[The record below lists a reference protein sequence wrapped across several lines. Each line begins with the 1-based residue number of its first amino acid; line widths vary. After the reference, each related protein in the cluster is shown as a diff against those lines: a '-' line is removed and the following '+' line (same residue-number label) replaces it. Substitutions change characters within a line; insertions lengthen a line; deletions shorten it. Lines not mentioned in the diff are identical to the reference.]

1 MKLSKHTLNM
11 LKNFGD
17 INMSIEI
24 KKGNVLRT
32 VSVQKNILAQAEL
45 EDEFPQDFAI
55 YELNRFL
62 GAASL
67 FDDPDFEFNA
77 KSTKIGN
84 DKGNLDYVYCDPSMI
99 VTPPENNITFP
110 EPEIKFELT
119 QDILSQI
126 MRASNVL
133 GTPEIVIEGAPHSSG
148 THQEFFHI
156 CAMDVNNDSTD
167 TFYVNLFESYDK
179 PFRFVFKTEN
189 MKMLP
194 GNYDV
199 EISSKGISHFTLQ
212 GAKLQYWIA
221 TESTSSFGG

>member
-11 LKNFGD
+11 LKNFSD

-24 KKGNVLRT
+24 KKGSVLRT

-45 EDEFPQDFAI
+45 EDEFPKDFAI

-62 GAASL
+62 GAVSL
-67 FDDPDFEFNA
+67 FDDPELEFNA
-77 KSTKIGN
+77 KSVNIGTTKHSA
-84 DKGNLDYVYCDPSMI
+84 DYVYCDPSMI
-99 VTPPENNITFP
+99 VTPPENNINFP
-110 EPEIKFELT
+110 DPEVKFTLS
-119 QDILSQI
+119 QDILSQV

-133 GTPEIVIEGAPHSSG
+133 GTPEIAIEGGPHPNDS
-148 THQEFFHI
+148 I
-156 CAMDVNNDSTD
+156 RIKALDVNNDSTD
-167 TFYVNLFESYDK
+167 TFQVVIDEISHY

-189 MKMLP
+189 MKMIP

-199 EISSKGISHFTLQ
+199 EISSKGISHFSLQ

-221 TESTSSFGG
+221 TESTSNFSG

>member
-1 MKLSKHTLNM
+1 MKVNMKLSKHTLTM
-11 LKNFGD
+11 LKNFSD

-24 KKGNVLRT
+24 KKGNLLRT

-45 EDEFPQDFAI
+45 EDEFPKDFAI

-62 GAASL
+62 GAVSL
-67 FDDPDFEFNA
+67 FDDPELEFNA
-77 KSTKIGN
+77 KSANIGTTKHSV
-84 DKGNLDYVYCDPSMI
+84 DYVYCDPSMI

-110 EPEIKFELT
+110 DPEVKFV
-119 QDILSQI
+119 LSQDALSQV

-133 GTPEIVIEGAPHSSG
+133 GTPEIAIEGGPHPNDS
-148 THQEFFHI
+148 I
-156 CAMDVNNDSTD
+156 RIKALDVNNDSTD
-167 TFYVNLFESYDK
+167 TFKVVLDERSDNKFM
-179 PFRFVFKTEN
+179 FVFKTEN
-189 MKMLP
+189 MKMIP

-212 GAKLQYWIA
+212 GQKLEYWIA

>member
-11 LKNFGD
+11 LKNFSD

-24 KKGNVLRT
+24 KKGSVLRT

-45 EDEFPQDFAI
+45 EDEFPKDFAI

-67 FDDPDFEFNA
+67 FDDPEFEFNA
-77 KSTKIGN
+77 KSAKIGTTRHSV
-84 DKGNLDYVYCDPSMI
+84 DYVYCDPSMI

-110 EPEIKFELT
+110 DPEVKFT
-119 QDILSQI
+119 LSQDAFSQV
-126 MRASNVL
+126 MKASNVL
-133 GTPEIVIEGAPHSSG
+133 GTPEIAVEGGPAPADS
-148 THQEFFHI
+148 I
-156 CAMDVNNDSTD
+156 RIKALDVNNDSTD
-167 TFYVNLFESYDK
+167 TFQVVLDEHSGDK
-179 PFRFVFKTEN
+179 FRFVFKTEN
-189 MKMLP
+189 MKMVP

-212 GAKLQYWIA
+212 GQNLQYWIA
-221 TESTSSFGG
+221 TESTSNFGG

>member
-11 LKNFGD
+11 LKNFSD

-45 EDEFPQDFAI
+45 EDEFPKDFAI

-62 GAASL
+62 GAVSL
-67 FDDPDFEFNA
+67 FDDPEFEFNA
-77 KSTKIGN
+77 KSTNIGTT
-84 DKGNLDYVYCDPSMI
+84 KHSVDYVYCDPSMI
-99 VTPPENNITFP
+99 VTPPENNINFP
-110 EPEIKFELT
+110 DPEVKFTLT
-119 QDILSQI
+119 QESLSQV

-133 GTPEIVIEGAPHSSG
+133 GTPEIAIEGDAG
-148 THQEFFHI
+148 I
-156 CAMDVNNDSTD
+156 INIKALDVNNDSTD
-167 TFYVNLFESYDK
+167 TFKVVLDEKTDDK
-179 PFRFVFKTEN
+179 FRFVFKTEN
-189 MKMLP
+189 MKMIP

-199 EISSKGISHFTLQ
+199 EISSKGISHFSLQ

-221 TESTSSFGG
+221 TESTSNFGG

>member
-11 LKNFGD
+11 LKNFSD

-62 GAASL
+62 GAVSL
-67 FDDPDFEFNA
+67 FDDHEFQFNG
-77 KSTKIGN
+77 KSANIGTTKHSV
-84 DKGNLDYVYCDPSMI
+84 DYVYCDPSMI

-110 EPEIKFELT
+110 EPEVKFTLS
-119 QDILSQI
+119 QNALSQI
-126 MRASNVL
+126 MKASNVL
-133 GTPEIVIEGAPHSSG
+133 GTPEIAVEGGPHPNDVIRLMAL
-148 THQEFFHI
+148 
-156 CAMDVNNDSTD
+156 DVNNDSTD
-167 TFYVNLFESYDK
+167 TFKVVLEERSDNK
-179 PFRFVFKTEN
+179 FRFVFKTEN

-199 EISSKGISHFTLQ
+199 EISSKGISHFTMQ
-212 GAKLQYWIA
+212 GQKLQYWIA
-221 TESTSSFGG
+221 TEASSTFGG

>member
-11 LKNFGD
+11 LKNFSD

-24 KKGNVLRT
+24 KKGNLLRT

-45 EDEFPQDFAI
+45 EDEFPKDFAI

-62 GAASL
+62 GAVSL
-67 FDDPDFEFNA
+67 FDDPELEFNA
-77 KSTKIGN
+77 KSVNIGITKHSA
-84 DKGNLDYVYCDPSMI
+84 DYVYCDPSMI

-110 EPEIKFELT
+110 DPEVKFTLT
-119 QDILSQI
+119 QDSLSQI

-133 GTPEIVIEGAPHSSG
+133 GTPEIAIEGGPHPNDS
-148 THQEFFHI
+148 I
-156 CAMDVNNDSTD
+156 RIKALDVNNDSTD
-167 TFYVNLFESYDK
+167 TFQVVLDENSGHT
-179 PFRFVFKTEN
+179 FRFVFKTEN
-189 MKMLP
+189 MKMIP

-212 GAKLQYWIA
+212 GQKLEYWIA
-221 TESTSSFGG
+221 TEASSKYDG

>member
-11 LKNFGD
+11 LKNFSD

-24 KKGNVLRT
+24 KKGNLLRT

-62 GAASL
+62 GAVSL
-67 FDDPDFEFNA
+67 FDNPEFQFNG
-77 KSTKIGN
+77 KSANIGTS
-84 DKGNLDYVYCDPSMI
+84 KHSVDYVYCDPSMI

-110 EPEIKFELT
+110 DPEVKFTLS
-119 QDILSQI
+119 QDALSQI
-126 MRASNVL
+126 IKASNVL
-133 GTPEIVIEGAPHSSG
+133 GTPEISVECESG
-148 THQEFFHI
+148 NI
-156 CAMDVNNDSTD
+156 SVKALDVNNDSTD
-167 TFYVNLFESYDK
+167 TFKVELEEKSEHK
-179 PFRFVFKTEN
+179 FRFVFKTEN

-199 EISSKGISHFTLQ
+199 EISSKGISHFSLQ
-212 GAKLQYWIA
+212 GQKLQYWIA
-221 TESTSSFGG
+221 TESSSSFGG

>member
-11 LKNFGD
+11 LKNFSD

-45 EDEFPQDFAI
+45 EDEFPKDFAI

-67 FDDPDFEFNA
+67 FDDPEFEFNA
-77 KSTKIGN
+77 KSTKIGTN
-84 DKGNLDYVYCDPSMI
+84 THSVDYVYCDPSMI

-110 EPEIKFELT
+110 DPEVKFV
-119 QDILSQI
+119 LSQDALSQV

-133 GTPEIVIEGAPHSSG
+133 GTPEIAVESDSG
-148 THQEFFHI
+148 NI
-156 CAMDVNNDSTD
+156 NIKALDVNNDSTD
-167 TFYVNLFESYDK
+167 TFTVNLDEKSDNK
-179 PFRFVFKTEN
+179 FRFVFKTEN

-199 EISSKGISHFTLQ
+199 EISSKGISHFTMQ
-212 GAKLQYWIA
+212 GQKLQYWIA
-221 TESTSSFGG
+221 TEASSSFGG

>member
-11 LKNFGD
+11 LKNFSD

-24 KKGNVLRT
+24 KKGNILRT

-45 EDEFPQDFAI
+45 EEEFPQDFAI

-62 GAASL
+62 GAVSL
-67 FDDPDFEFNA
+67 FDDPEFQFNG
-77 KSTKIGN
+77 KSANIGTN
-84 DKGNLDYVYCDPSMI
+84 THSVDYVYCDPSMI

-110 EPEIKFELT
+110 DPEVKFTLT
-119 QDILSQI
+119 QDALSQV
-126 MRASNVL
+126 MKASNVL
-133 GTPEIVIEGAPHSSG
+133 GTPEISVESDSG
-148 THQEFFHI
+148 NI
-156 CAMDVNNDSTD
+156 NIKALDVNNDSTD
-167 TFYVNLFESYDK
+167 TFTVALDEKSDSK
-179 PFRFVFKTEN
+179 FRFVFKTEN

-212 GAKLQYWIA
+212 GQKLEYWIA
-221 TESTSSFGG
+221 TEASSTFGG

>member
-11 LKNFGD
+11 LKNFSD

-24 KKGNVLRT
+24 KQGNILRT

-45 EDEFPQDFAI
+45 EDEFPKDFAI

-62 GAASL
+62 GAVSL
-67 FDDPDFEFNA
+67 FDDPELEFNA
-77 KSTKIGN
+77 KSANIGTTKHSV
-84 DKGNLDYVYCDPSMI
+84 DYVYCDPSMI

-110 EPEIKFELT
+110 EPEVKFTLS
-119 QDILSQI
+119 QDALSQI
-126 MRASNVL
+126 MKASNVL
-133 GTPEIVIEGAPHSSG
+133 GTPEIAVEGGPHPNDVIRLKAL
-148 THQEFFHI
+148 
-156 CAMDVNNDSTD
+156 DVNNDSTD
-167 TFYVNLFESYDK
+167 TFKVVLDEKSGDK
-179 PFRFVFKTEN
+179 FRFVFKTEN
-189 MKMLP
+189 MKMIP

-212 GAKLQYWIA
+212 GQKLEYWIA

>member
-1 MKLSKHTLNM
+1 MKLSKHTLTM
-11 LKNFGD
+11 LKNFSD

-45 EDEFPQDFAI
+45 EDEFPKDFAI

-62 GAASL
+62 GAVSL
-67 FDDPDFEFNA
+67 FDDPELEFNA
-77 KSTKIGN
+77 KSVNIGTTKHSA
-84 DKGNLDYVYCDPSMI
+84 DYVYCDPSMI

-110 EPEIKFELT
+110 DPEVKFTLT
-119 QDILSQI
+119 QDSLSQV

-133 GTPEIVIEGAPHSSG
+133 GTPEIAIEGGPHPNDS
-148 THQEFFHI
+148 I
-156 CAMDVNNDSTD
+156 RIKALDVNNDSTD
-167 TFYVNLFESYDK
+167 TFQVVLDEKSGHT
-179 PFRFVFKTEN
+179 FRFVFKTEN
-189 MKMLP
+189 MKMVP

-199 EISSKGISHFTLQ
+199 EISSKGISHFLLQ
-212 GAKLQYWIA
+212 GTKLQYWIA

>member
-11 LKNFGD
+11 LKNFSD

-24 KKGNVLRT
+24 KEGNILRT

-45 EDEFPQDFAI
+45 EDSFPQDFAI

-62 GAASL
+62 GAVSL
-67 FDDPDFEFNA
+67 FDDPEFQFNG
-77 KSTKIGN
+77 KSANIGTTKHSV
-84 DKGNLDYVYCDPSMI
+84 DYVYCDPSMI

-110 EPEIKFELT
+110 DPEVKFTLS
-119 QDILSQI
+119 QDALSQI
-126 MRASNVL
+126 MKASNVL
-133 GTPEIVIEGAPHSSG
+133 GTPEIAIEGGPHPN
-148 THQEFFHI
+148 
-156 CAMDVNNDSTD
+156 DVIRLKALDVSNDSTD
-167 TFYVNLFESYDK
+167 TFKVVLDEKSGDK
-179 PFRFVFKTEN
+179 FRFVFKTEN
-189 MKMLP
+189 MKMIP

-212 GAKLQYWIA
+212 GQKLEYWIA